1 MPGAGE
7 GQSPGGAARQPV
19 RRFLFLQ
26 GPLSP
31 LFRRIGARLTEAG
44 HEVRRINFC
53 PGDWLHWHGRG
64 TVSYRGTPADWPVF
78 IAGYLAEHGVTD
90 LVVHGDTRPYHRAA
104 VLAAED
110 LGISVVA
117 TELGYLRPGWMTI
130 ERGGVSTLSRF
141 PDSADAIRAAAR
153 AAGIIDLSPRYPGSF
168 ALEAWQDVSYH
179 LPNVLLGF
187 LYPGYR
193 RHTPL
198 HPVVD
203 YSRWLL
209 RLAGARRRKAR
220 AEQRQK
226 ALAEGSGPQFLLPL
240 QVEGDYQILA
250 HSPFATMAAA
260 LERIMT
266 SFAAH
271 APADARL
278 VVKSHPL
285 DNGHRDWQ
293 RCVTDLAR
301 RLGQEDRVAFLDG
314 GALSELLRR
323 AAGLVT
329 VNSSAGLE
337 ALRAGVPVKPL
348 TPALYDVAGLTH
360 QGELDGFWSAPE
372 APDSALVAD
381 FVTAVAACLQVRGS
395 IHNRAGLDAAVDGMA
410 ARILSHTLNAP
421 ADPVEPPPR
430 LARARALG
438 VPL

>member
-1 MPGAGE
+1 M
-7 GQSPGGAARQPV
+7 
-19 RRFLFLQ
+19 
-26 GPLSP
+26 SP
-31 LFRRIGARLTEAG
+31 LFRRIGARLAEAG

-64 TVSYRGTPADWPVF
+64 TGSYRGTSAQWPTF
-78 IAGYLAEHGVTD
+78 IAGYLAEHRITD

-104 VLAAED
+104 VRATEE
-110 LGISVVA
+110 LGISVVC

-130 ERGGVSTLSRF
+130 ERGGLSTLSRF

-153 AAGIIDLSPRYPGSF
+153 AVGTIDLAPRYPGSF
-168 ALEAWQDVSYH
+168 VLEAWQDVSYH
-179 LPNVLLGF
+179 LPNVFLGF

-220 AEQRQK
+220 AVQRQK
-226 ALAEGSGPQFLLPL
+226 ALAEGNGPLFLLPL

-250 HSPFATMAAA
+250 HSPFATMAEA
-260 LERIMT
+260 LERIMI

-293 RCVTDLAR
+293 RCVTSLAT
-301 RLGQEDRVAFLDG
+301 RLGRPDAVTFLDG
-314 GALSELLRR
+314 GTLPDLLRR

-337 ALRAGVPVKPL
+337 ALRAGVPVKTM

-372 APDSALVAD
+372 PPDSALVAD
-381 FVTAVAACLQVRGS
+381 VVTAIAACLQVRGS
-395 IHNRAGLDAAVDGMA
+395 IHNSAGLDAAVDGMA

-438 VPL
+438 VGL